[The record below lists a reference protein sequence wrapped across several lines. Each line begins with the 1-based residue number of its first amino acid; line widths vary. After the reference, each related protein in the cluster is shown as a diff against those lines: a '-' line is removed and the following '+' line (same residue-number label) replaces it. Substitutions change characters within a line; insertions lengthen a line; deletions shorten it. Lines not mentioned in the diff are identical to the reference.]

1 MAFLETVSIALYK
14 DVMIVTFPF
23 PFLIPQQQGI
33 FRVKVTE
40 NKPLFALSVAEKK
53 LLFVFLYYTVFASII
68 LAYFGVSNGDQ
79 TNFIQATA
87 IYFACELGGHD
98 PENPC
103 PKNYEQYTYPGL
115 AATSYMLMGFIP
127 AVNLIFVV
135 HFHKLQQTLSR
146 CCKRRSSAHF
156 DHPDGSRATGSSAN
170 HNGTDTIATTASQ
183 SPSHA

>member
-1 MAFLETVSIALYK
+1 M
-14 DVMIVTFPF
+14 
-23 PFLIPQQQGI
+23 
-33 FRVKVTE
+33 TE
-40 NKPLFALSVAEKK
+40 SKPLFALSVAEKK
-53 LLFVFLYYTVFASII
+53 LLFVFLYYTIFASII
-68 LAYFGVSNGDQ
+68 LAYFGVANGDQ
-79 TNFIQATA
+79 TNFIRATA
-87 IYFACELGGHD
+87 IYFTCEAGGHD

-135 HFHKLQQTLSR
+135 HFHKLQQALLR
-146 CCKRRSSAHF
+146 CYKRHLLRRSSTHF
-156 DHPDGSRATGSSAN
+156 DHPDGSHVTGSSAN